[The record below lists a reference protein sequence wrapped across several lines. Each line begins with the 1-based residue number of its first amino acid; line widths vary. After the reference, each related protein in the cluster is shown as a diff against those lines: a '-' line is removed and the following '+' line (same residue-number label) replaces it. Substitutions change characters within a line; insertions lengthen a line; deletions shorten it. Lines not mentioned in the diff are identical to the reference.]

1 MSSSR
6 ISVEQIKDEL
16 QLVRFSDRFRI
27 NDFGSGIEEYDLF
40 IKKYAKE
47 YDDKAISAT
56 HLLVSKKNADIIS
69 YMTLSSASIGVTPEE
84 RKNSDIEEIFFNS
97 FPAIKVGKLA
107 VDSNY
112 RTKYK
117 GIGSLMITL
126 ARGFAVD
133 SVRFGIACRFIVV
146 DADVENDPEVVEFYR
161 KNGFLANE
169 RYSRKSQKTVSMR
182 LDVFLQ

>member
-27 NDFGSGIEEYDLF
+27 NDFVSGIEEYDLF

-84 RKNSDIEEIFFNS
+84 RKNSDIEEIFFQFLS
-97 FPAIKVGKLA
+97 
-107 VDSNY
+107 SN
-112 RTKYK
+112 K
-117 GIGSLMITL
+117 GW
-126 ARGFAVD
+126 
-133 SVRFGIACRFIVV
+133 
-146 DADVENDPEVVEFYR
+146 
-161 KNGFLANE
+161 
-169 RYSRKSQKTVSMR
+169 KTSC
-182 LDVFLQ
+182 